1 MRPREPKYSY
11 MKMSMFQLKITCHP
25 KQQEDLKLKKV
36 IDANVKM
43 TEMLKLPDKDY
54 KASMIKIP
62 QLLIVN
68 KEESTVNYF
77 FKSNYLT
84 SNVQLIYNYYFLKT
98 FTFKLIQPVY

>member
-1 MRPREPKYSY
+1 
-11 MKMSMFQLKITCHP
+11 MSRFQLKITCHTEH
-25 KQQEDLKLKKV
+25 QEDLKLKKV

-43 TEMLKLPDKDY
+43 TEMLKLPDTDY

-84 SNVQLIYNYYFLKT
+84 SNLQLIYNYYFLKT

>member
-1 MRPREPKYSY
+1 
-11 MKMSMFQLKITCHP
+11 MSRFQLKITCHTEH
-25 KQQEDLKLKKV
+25 QEDLKLKKV

-77 FKSNYLT
+77 FKSKISDFKFT
-84 SNVQLIYNYYFLKT
+84 TDIQLLL
-98 FTFKLIQPVY
+98 FKNLYI